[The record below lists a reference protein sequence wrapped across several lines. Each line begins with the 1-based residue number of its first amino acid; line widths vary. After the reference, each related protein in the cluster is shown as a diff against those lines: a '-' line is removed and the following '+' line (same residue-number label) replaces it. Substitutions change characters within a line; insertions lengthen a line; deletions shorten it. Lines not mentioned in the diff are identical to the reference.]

1 MSLLSIIKC
10 NLLINK
16 RFAIYKQIDYNYIVT
31 SDDLIKWR
39 HNHEYSQSQ
48 LARALGVTTI
58 TISRWERGEREIPPY
73 LHLAL
78 KSIKKKGGG
87 IRVGR
92 PVVKGKKKTKKKE
105 VKK

>member
-1 MSLLSIIKC
+1 MTPDKLK
-10 NLLINK
+10 
-16 RFAIYKQIDYNYIVT
+16 
-31 SDDLIKWR
+31 KWR
-39 HNHEYSQSQ
+39 HKNDYSQSQ
-48 LARALGVTTI
+48 LATVLGVKTI
-58 TISRWERGEREIPPY
+58 TVSRWERGDREISPY